1 MVLRLF
7 RKAILMSLRDKK
19 LFIIFTLIYTS
30 LIFLTSLFLE
40 LYLNTPLSNIA
51 LSFVFIFFGTSLF
64 LSLLYAWIIV
74 SRNRRTWATLKCI
87 GYTNSD
93 INSLVSGKILFTMFV
108 GFFIVIEL
116 LFHYSAIM
124 SYITTAFPGFNYKLT
139 LIGLGPVV
147 GTSALFIVVQI
158 IAIIVANSRI
168 LKVRPIIALKRVGE

>member
-1 MVLRLF
+1 
-7 RKAILMSLRDKK
+7 MSLRDKR

-40 LYLNTPLSNIA
+40 LAFSTALTGIA
-51 LSFVFIFFGTSLF
+51 LSFVLIFFGTSLF

-87 GYTNSD
+87 GYTNRD
-93 INSLVSGKILFTMFV
+93 INALVSGKILFTTFL
-108 GFFIVIEL
+108 GFFIVIEVI
-116 LFHYSAIM
+116 FHYTAIM
-124 SYITTAFPGFNYKLT
+124 GYITTAFPELHYRIILV
-139 LIGLGPVV
+139 GLGPVV
-147 GTSALFIVVQI
+147 GTSALFIIVQI